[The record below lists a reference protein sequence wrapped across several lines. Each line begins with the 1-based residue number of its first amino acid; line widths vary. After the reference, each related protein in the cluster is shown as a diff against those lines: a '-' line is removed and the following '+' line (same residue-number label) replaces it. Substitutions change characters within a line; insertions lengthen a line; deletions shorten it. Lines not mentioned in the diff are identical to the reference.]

1 MAMVSLHRIHRQR
14 WQVRASDHAEAMRW
28 RQSLRDDAQQE
39 LLAAMATVFDA
50 FDEPQQSWH
59 VPRLHLHLK
68 VSSLAQ
74 LREQLPQ
81 ALADA
86 LRDERWQGE
95 GAEPAPKA
103 ADQSSSA
110 MRLAAL
116 RHYLSTGQLC
126 WQDAHGDRERWQQTL
141 MAAPA
146 IWRQLLR
153 EQLQSVADE
162 PVQLLMIWRWLQTL
176 PAAGRQPEVK
186 TLFAE
191 PHPDAAHQTQLSLL
205 LDYLTAL
212 PGATAVEKLQ
222 WLSLLVLRV
231 WQYRQRQWPLPEPL
245 LQAEGVAV
253 ASETMAA
260 SISHG
265 RSALLAQWLQQ
276 PPVRQLALPGQASA
290 STVAAVLANG
300 KDGNAAPDAILT
312 TPFQQLLA
320 MAAASVPVLSLTSRA
335 TEAQSVVVLHAGL
348 VLLHPFLPQLFR
360 NCAFWQ
366 AGDKQLSPWLLPRA
380 AALLHFLA
388 TGVDAIAEHECGA
401 IKLLLGLAV
410 DAPLPVAEGLLMDT
424 DRQEADAL
432 LAGVIEHWTALK
444 QTSVSGLRLSFL
456 QRPGL
461 LRAEADGWR
470 LHIEREAF
478 DVLLDFLPWGIGV
491 IKLPW
496 MTDAIHTAW

>member
-1 MAMVSLHRIHRQR
+1 MVSLHRIHRQR
-14 WQVRASDHAEAMRW
+14 WQVRAGDHAEAMRW
-28 RQSLRDDAQQE
+28 RQSLRDEAQQE

-50 FDEPQQSWH
+50 FDEPQRTWH
-59 VPRLHLHLK
+59 LPRLQLHLK

-74 LREQLPQ
+74 LREQLPH

-86 LRDERWQGE
+86 LRDERWQRE
-95 GAEPAPKA
+95 VAEPGQRA
-103 ADQSSSA
+103 ADNSTSA
-110 MRLAAL
+110 MRLVAL
-116 RHYLSTGQLC
+116 RHYLATGQLC
-126 WQDAHGDRERWQQTL
+126 WQEAHGDRQRRQQTL
-141 MAAPA
+141 TAAPA
-146 IWRQLLR
+146 TWRQLLR
-153 EQLQSVADE
+153 EELPSAAEE
-162 PVQLLMIWRWLQTL
+162 PVQLLMIWRWLQSL

-186 TLFAE
+186 VLLAEFAPDPAQQTL
-191 PHPDAAHQTQLSLL
+191 LSLL
-205 LDYLTAL
+205 LDCVMAL
-212 PGATAVEKLQ
+212 PGATAFQQLQ

-231 WQYRQRQWPLPEPL
+231 WQFRQRQWPLPEAL
-245 LQAEGVAV
+245 LQTESEAV
-253 ASETMAA
+253 AHETVA
-260 SISHG
+260 SLSHG
-265 RSALLAQWLQQ
+265 HLAQLAQWLQQ
-276 PPVRQLALPGQASA
+276 PPVPQAALTNPVSASA
-290 STVAAVLANG
+290 VVAALTTGN
-300 KDGNAAPDAILT
+300 DGNTARHSELT
-312 TPFQQLLA
+312 TPFQHLLA
-320 MAAASVPVLSLTSRA
+320 MAARSVPVLPLTTRA
-335 TEAQSVVVLHAGL
+335 TEAPSITVLHAGV

-360 NCAFWQ
+360 NCGLWQ
-366 AGDKQLSPWLLPRA
+366 AGDKQLSPWRLPRA

-401 IKLLLGLAV
+401 IKLLLGLTV
-410 DAPLPVAEGLLMDT
+410 DAPLPVAEGLLTDA

-432 LAGVIEHWTALK
+432 LAAVIGHWTALK

>member
-1 MAMVSLHRIHRQR
+1 MVSLHRIHRQR
-14 WQVRASDHAEAMRW
+14 WQVRAGDHAEAMRW

-50 FDEPQQSWH
+50 FDEPTQSWH
-59 VPRLHLHLK
+59 LPRLQLHLK

-86 LRDERWQGE
+86 LRDERWQRE
-95 GAEPAPKA
+95 VAEPGSKA
-103 ADQSSSA
+103 AGNNSSA

-126 WQDAHGDRERWQQTL
+126 WQEAHGDRQRRQQTL
-141 MAAPA
+141 TATPVA
-146 IWRQLLR
+146 WRQLLR

-162 PVQLLMIWRWLQTL
+162 PAQLLMIWRWLQTL
-176 PAAGRQPEVK
+176 PTAGRQPEVK
-186 TLFAE
+186 ELLTELESDQAQ
-191 PHPDAAHQTQLSLL
+191 QTRLSLM
-205 LDYLTAL
+205 LDCVMAL
-212 PGATAVEKLQ
+212 PGASAFQQLQ
-222 WLSLLVLRV
+222 WLSLFVLRV
-231 WQYRQRQWPLPEPL
+231 WQYRQRQWPLPESL
-245 LQAEGVAV
+245 LQTEGATLGNEVVA
-253 ASETMAA
+253 APLSL
-260 SISHG
+260 G
-265 RSALLAQWLQQ
+265 RLALLAQWLQQ
-276 PPVRQLALPGQASA
+276 TPVRQSALTDPASA
-290 STVAAVLANG
+290 SAVVAALASGN
-300 KDGNAAPDAILT
+300 DGNAARHADLT

-320 MAAASVPVLSLTSRA
+320 MAATSVPVLPLTSRT
-335 TEAQSVVVLHAGL
+335 TEAPSVTVLHAGL

-360 NCAFWQ
+360 NSGLWQ
-366 AGDKQLSPWLLPRA
+366 VGEKQLSPWLLPRA
-380 AALLHFLA
+380 AVLLHFLA

-410 DAPLPVAEGLLMDT
+410 DAPLPVAEGLLTDT

-432 LAGVIEHWTALK
+432 LAAVIEHWTALK
-444 QTSVSGLRLSFL
+444 QTSVNGLRLSFL